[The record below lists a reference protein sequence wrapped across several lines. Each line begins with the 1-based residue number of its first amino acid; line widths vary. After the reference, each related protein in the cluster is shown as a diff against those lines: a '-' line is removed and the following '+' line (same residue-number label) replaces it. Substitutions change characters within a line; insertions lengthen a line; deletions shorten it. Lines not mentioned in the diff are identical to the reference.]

1 MKDIKN
7 KEVKNYIHQ
16 LCNTMKESFEQSLID
31 FCSGKILNKE
41 KEKIKIQNEIQNK
54 INKTIKNVFK
64 DQKYLYLVEK
74 VTTIISN
81 WTEQSDKEIVGV
93 FKDVNEADKLV
104 QKLYAQ
110 NIQINNNLIEYR
122 ITQIPYK
129 E

>member
-1 MKDIKN
+1 MKDIRN

-16 LCNTMKESFEQSLID
+16 LCNTMRESFEQSLID
-31 FCSGKILNKE
+31 FCSGKTLNKE
-41 KEKIKIQNEIQNK
+41 KEKLKIQNK
-54 INKTIKNVFK
+54 INKTIKNIFK

-81 WTEQSDKEIVGV
+81 WTEQSDKEIIGV

-104 QKLYAQ
+104 QELYAQ
-110 NIQINNNLIEYR
+110 SIQINNNLVEYK

>member
-1 MKDIKN
+1 MKDIRN

-16 LCNTMKESFEQSLID
+16 LCNTMRESFEQSLID
-31 FCSGKILNKE
+31 FCSGKTLNKE
-41 KEKIKIQNEIQNK
+41 KEKLKIQNK
-54 INKTIKNVFK
+54 INKTIKNIFK

-81 WTEQSDKEIVGV
+81 WTEQFNKEIIGV

-104 QKLYAQ
+104 QELYAQ
-110 NIQINNNLIEYR
+110 SIQINNNLVEYR